1 MRLVLRRSLV
11 WGGILSLVLL
21 IAGGLIGWAIDGGRG
36 LLGALVA
43 VAAAALYLGLTTA
56 SILVASRI
64 SQRRGDTIVF
74 FGIVAGV
81 WLVKLVLFLVLLI
94 SLRGAMWMNPAVFG
108 VTLVIAVVGLLVVD
122 VVAMVRT
129 RVPLLDENVAPGANS
144 PGSGA

>member
-1 MRLVLRRSLV
+1 MRTVLRRSLL

-21 IAGGLIGWAIDGGRG
+21 VAGGVIGWSLDGVRG
-36 LLGALVA
+36 LLGAVVA
-43 VAAAALYLGLTTA
+43 VAAAALFLGLTTA

-108 VTLVIAVVGLLVVD
+108 VTLVVAVVGLLITD

-129 RVPLLDENVAPGANS
+129 RVPLLEEKVAPGANN